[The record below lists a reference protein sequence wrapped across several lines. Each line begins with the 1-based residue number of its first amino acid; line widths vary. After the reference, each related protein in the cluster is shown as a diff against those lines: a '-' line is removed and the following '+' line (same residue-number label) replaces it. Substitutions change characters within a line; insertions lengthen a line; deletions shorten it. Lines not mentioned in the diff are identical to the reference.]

1 MAAKKRNLKK
11 NLEEKSVL
19 LPEILAPAGS
29 MEAVKAAVL
38 AGADAVY
45 VGGSAFGARAFADNL
60 DKDALLAAI
69 AYVHRQKKRIYL
81 TVNTL
86 VKEQEFAA
94 LYEFL
99 APFYAAGLDAV
110 IVQDVGVVRFLA
122 KHFPSLPIHASTQ
135 MTLTCANGA
144 EIFSG
149 YPVTRIVPAR
159 ELSLKEIK
167 GLCEKSRLEVEIFVH
182 GAYCY
187 CYSGQCLMSSVIGG
201 RSGNRGRCAQPCRME
216 YKTENGAA
224 GYFLSPKD
232 LCGLSLLP
240 ELIET
245 GAASFKIEGRMK
257 RPEYVAAVTAAYK
270 EGVEAYFRLGKEGYT
285 RLLNENPDFLE
296 NKITEMADVYN
307 RGGFTTGCFLRKN
320 GPELLSVR
328 RPGHFG
334 VEVGRVVTD
343 SAGTAE
349 FVLTRA
355 VSMQDVLELRRS
367 SGAREGVPAY
377 YEFTLGTG
385 ARAGERLTMRMLPGL
400 KAKKGDFVYRMKNAA
415 LLEKINE
422 RYIREKKTAVEG
434 IFTAKAGEVCTLT
447 LRVGAIERLTPQKE
461 CGSEEGE
468 DLFTQTKAG
477 KWDLWLQREKIV
489 PVVVCVDGFLCEKAG
504 KLPATEESVKKQL
517 CKTGNE
523 EFFFESLLV
532 ALADDVFLPNGKL
545 NELRRTAFAR
555 LEEEMQ
561 ERFWRTDALPWSGTE
576 PGGDGTGRQ
585 GEEAAVQAART
596 FPVDC
601 VVLTKEQAA
610 AAGAAAGVRR
620 IYADFCEY
628 PEQEMLAGLEKLKDS
643 KKELFFVLP
652 RVCRRN
658 TQERLKKELLQ
669 VLPLVDGF
677 LIRNYESL
685 SLFREFFEREA
696 KGKRF
701 VLDANLYVMNKSAKG
716 FYREYFKEEPYE
728 LTAPYE
734 LSARE
739 LEALDISDMTLV
751 VYGRIP
757 LMVSTHCVRKN
768 TEKDGK
774 RTAAAETGLE
784 KYGKRK
790 TAGCMRGEEKQL
802 LHLTDRVGK
811 RLPIQCFCKDCYNV
825 IYNPETLN
833 LTGEEKAMER
843 LRPRALRLDFTTED
857 AQEAG
862 RILEAVVRGLPVKAG
877 TTRGH
882 FRKGAE

>member
-1 MAAKKRNLKK
+1 MTAKKRNLKES
-11 NLEEKSVL
+11 LEEKSVL

-216 YKTENGAA
+216 YKTEDGAA

-270 EGVEAYFRLGKEGYT
+270 AGVEAYFRLGKEGYT

-334 VEVGRVVTD
+334 VEVGRVVAD

-385 ARAGERLTMRMLPGL
+385 ARAGEKLTTRMLPGL
-400 KAKKGDFVYRMKNAA
+400 KAKKGDLVYRMKNAA

-422 RYIREKKTAVEG
+422 KYIREKKTAVEG

-447 LRVGAIERLTPQKE
+447 LRVGAIERLTPQKG
-461 CGSEEGE
+461 GSEEGE

-523 EFFFESLLV
+523 EFFFESLQV
-532 ALADDVFLPNGKL
+532 ALADDVFLPNGRL

-561 ERFWRTDALPWSGTE
+561 ERFLRTDTLPWSGTGSGE
-576 PGGDGTGRQ
+576 DGTGRQ
-585 GEEAAVQAART
+585 RKEVTIPADCA

-610 AAGAAAGVRR
+610 AADAAAGVRR

-628 PEQEMLAGLEKLKDS
+628 PEQEMLAGLEKLKDGE
-643 KKELFFVLP
+643 KELFFVLP

-685 SLFREFFEREA
+685 SLFREFFERKA

-734 LSARE
+734 LSERE

-768 TEKDGK
+768 TEKDGT

-784 KYGKRK
+784 KYGKRE
-790 TAGCMRGEEKQL
+790 TAGCMRGEEEQL
-802 LHLTDRVGK
+802 LHLTDRIGK

-825 IYNPETLN
+825 IYNPEILN

-862 RILEAVVRGLPVKAG
+862 RILEDAGRGLPVKAG

-882 FRKGAE
+882 FRRGAE

>member
-1 MAAKKRNLKK
+1 MEAEKRNLKK
-11 NLEEKSVL
+11 NLEDRYIPW
-19 LPEILAPAGS
+19 PEILAPAGS
-29 MEAVKAAVL
+29 MEAVKAAVF

-45 VGGSAFGARAFADNL
+45 VGGSAFGARAFADNF
-60 DKDALLAAI
+60 DKDELLAAI
-69 AYVHRQKKRIYL
+69 AYVHRQRKRIYL

-86 VKEQEFAA
+86 VKEQEFEA

-99 APFYAAGLDAV
+99 APFYAAGLDAA

-122 KHFPSLPIHASTQ
+122 KHFPSLPLHASTQ

-187 CYSGQCLMSSVIGG
+187 CYSGQCLMSSMIGG

-216 YKTENGAA
+216 YKTEDGEA

-257 RPEYVAAVTAAYK
+257 RPEYVAAVAAAYK
-270 EGVEAYFRLGKEGYT
+270 EGVADYFRLGKEGYT
-285 RLLNENPDFLE
+285 QRLNETPDFLE
-296 NKITEMADVYN
+296 NKITELADVYN

-334 VEVGRVVTD
+334 VEVGRVVAD

-349 FVLTRA
+349 FVLTKA
-355 VSMQDVLELRRS
+355 VSKQDVLEFRRG
-367 SGAREGVPAY
+367 SGARDGMAY
-377 YEFTLGTG
+377 YTFTLGAG
-385 ARAGERLTMRMLPGL
+385 ARAGEILTMRMLPGL

-422 RYIREKKTAVEG
+422 KYIREKKTAVEG
-434 IFTAKAGEVCTLT
+434 IFTAKSGEVCALT
-447 LRVGAIERLTPQKE
+447 LRVGAIKRLTPWKE
-461 CGSEEGE
+461 HGSAEGE
-468 DLFTQTKAG
+468 DVFTQAEIN
-477 KWDLWLQREKIV
+477 KWDLWMQRETLV
-489 PVVVCVDGFLCEKAG
+489 PAVVQVDGFLCEKAE
-504 KLPATEESVKKQL
+504 KFPATEESVKKQI

-523 EFFFESLLV
+523 KFFFESLLV

-555 LEEEMQ
+555 LEENMREW
-561 ERFWRTDALPWSGTE
+561 FLRTDALPWSGTE
-576 PGGDGTGRQ
+576 PGEDGTGRQ

-620 IYADFCEY
+620 IYADFGEY

-652 RVCRRN
+652 RICRRN

-685 SLFREFFEREA
+685 SLFREIFEREA

-716 FYREYFKEEPYE
+716 FYREYFKGEPYE

-739 LEALDISDMTLV
+739 LETLDISDMTLV
-751 VYGRIP
+751 VYGRTP

-768 TEKDGK
+768 TEKN
-774 RTAAAETGLE
+774 
-784 KYGKRK
+784 GKRK

-811 RLPIQCFCKDCYNV
+811 RLPVQCFCKDCYNV
-825 IYNPETLN
+825 IYNPEILN

-862 RILEAVVRGLPVKAG
+862 RILEAAGRGLPVKAG
-877 TTRGH
+877 TTKGH
-882 FRKGAE
+882 FKRGAE

>member
-1 MAAKKRNLKK
+1 MTDAGAGDETMAAKKRNLKK

-122 KHFPSLPIHASTQ
+122 KHFPSLPLHASTQ

-216 YKTENGAA
+216 YKTEDGAA

-296 NKITEMADVYN
+296 NKITGLADVYN

-334 VEVGRVVTD
+334 VEVGRVVAD
-343 SAGTAE
+343 STGTAE

-385 ARAGERLTMRMLPGL
+385 ARAGEKLTTRMLPGL
-400 KAKKGDFVYRMKNAA
+400 KAKKGDLVYRMKNAA

-422 RYIREKKTAVEG
+422 KYIREKKTAVEG
-434 IFTAKAGEVCTLT
+434 IFTAKSGEVCTLT

-532 ALADDVFLPNGKL
+532 ALADDVFLPNGRL

-716 FYREYFKEEPYE
+716 FYREYFKGEPYE

-757 LMVSTHCVRKN
+757 LMVSTHCVKKN
-768 TEKDGK
+768 TEKN
-774 RTAAAETGLE
+774 
-784 KYGKRK
+784 GKRK
-790 TAGCMRGEEKQL
+790 TAGCMRGEEEQL

-811 RLPIQCFCKDCYNV
+811 RLPVQCFCKDCYNV
-825 IYNPETLN
+825 IYNPEILN

-862 RILEAVVRGLPVKAG
+862 RILEAAGRGLPVKAG
-877 TTRGH
+877 TTKGH
-882 FRKGAE
+882 FKRGAE